1 MTIEKIQENFV
12 NTLLKYGVTKKDAL
26 KISSTFFFAWLKNQ
40 GVQESNP
47 ESYDIA
53 VREFLTRFKESS

>member
-12 NTLLKYGVTKKDAL
+12 NTLLKYGVTKKDTL
-26 KISSTFFFAWLKNQ
+26 KISSTFFFSWLKNQ
-40 GVQESNP
+40 GTKEGNA
-47 ESYDIA
+47 ESYYIA